1 MDASPAVTCSIAFFQ
16 DLVDTA
22 VILTYPS
29 LCREFFHLLC
39 LEFINPQYALFQC
52 VNGLYR
58 PNPNSS
64 INPSH
69 LFYFNFFGKL
79 LAKTVCDGMYL
90 IT

>member
-1 MDASPAVTCSIAFFQ
+1 MLCYSIAFFP
-16 DLVDTA
+16 DLIDKA
-22 VILTYPS
+22 DFLTF

-79 LAKTVCDGMYL
+79 LAKTVCDGTYL
-90 IT
+90 VA